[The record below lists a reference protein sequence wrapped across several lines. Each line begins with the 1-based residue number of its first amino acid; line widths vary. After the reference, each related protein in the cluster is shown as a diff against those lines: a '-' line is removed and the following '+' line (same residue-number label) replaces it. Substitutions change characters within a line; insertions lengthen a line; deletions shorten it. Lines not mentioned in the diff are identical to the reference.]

1 MDNSDLS
8 CPAAIMERRNSVA
21 HNTIFM
27 TNLRSHNSGV
37 VAWCGFCGSR
47 TLTREAAHAA
57 AIEISHRYRIKT
69 KGVAGNPASVCPE
82 EMSIFARVKIS
93 TPSPDSRSGV
103 LPCAYDDIGVSIPVD
118 IARDGWAGAEPF
130 ACGFPRQGEEPV
142 TIFPRMNVYPSC

>member
-47 TLTREAAHAA
+47 TLTPDAARNKKHAPRMMPM
-57 AIEISHRYRIKT
+57 H
-69 KGVAGNPASVCPE
+69 G
-82 EMSIFARVKIS
+82 